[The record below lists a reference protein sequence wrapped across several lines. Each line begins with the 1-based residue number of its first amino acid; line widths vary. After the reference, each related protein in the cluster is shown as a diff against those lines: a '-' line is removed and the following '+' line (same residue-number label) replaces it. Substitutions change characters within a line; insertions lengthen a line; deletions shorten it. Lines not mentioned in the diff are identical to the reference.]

1 MAPKVK
7 CRSIKVNKIIR
18 FLSLALALLLVI
30 TVFAGCC
37 KNLII
42 KKTADVKDTGPDTV
56 SVDESTIDEY
66 ATEVDFET
74 GEVIKKPKDSN
85 NNSSS
90 GSTAQEGN
98 GSENNESGNKDNSS
112 STESNTSSDSSDT
125 VKDGDGMDNTG
136 NWTPW
141 K

>member
-1 MAPKVK
+1 M
-7 CRSIKVNKIIR
+7 NKIIR
-18 FLSLALALLLVI
+18 FLSLAFALLLVV
-30 TVFAGCC
+30 TAFAGCG
-37 KNLII
+37 KKKKS

-56 SVDESTIDEY
+56 NVDSSTIDEY

-85 NNSSS
+85 KNSSS

-125 VKDGDGMDNTG
+125 VKDGDGMDNTS